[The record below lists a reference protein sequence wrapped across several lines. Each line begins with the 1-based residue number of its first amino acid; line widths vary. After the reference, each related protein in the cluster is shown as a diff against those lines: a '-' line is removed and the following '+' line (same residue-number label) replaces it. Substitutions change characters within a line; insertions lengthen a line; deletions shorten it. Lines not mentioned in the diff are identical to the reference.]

1 MAHRPRRPTR
11 LGGDAYCA
19 TAGGATTGRR
29 RAFHALSEVLRV
41 SRKTVAARVGTPY
54 LWSPRTQKCE
64 LCSRFMKAFRLPAF
78 YHPCRPVRLGLTVLA
93 NTEQRRVCVASGGGG
108 GRESANTWYL

>member
-1 MAHRPRRPTR
+1 
-11 LGGDAYCA
+11 
-19 TAGGATTGRR
+19 
-29 RAFHALSEVLRV
+29 
-41 SRKTVAARVGTPY
+41 
-54 LWSPRTQKCE
+54 
-64 LCSRFMKAFRLPAF
+64 MKAFRLPAF